1 MQVIRPITITDAML
15 TASNVPETDYT
26 AWNAATNYSVGD
38 YCIRTTST
46 THKVY
51 KCLVAGVNATAPESN
66 PTKWLE
72 FSPTNRWA
80 CFDQRTGTQTSQAD
94 SITYTIVP
102 GAAISAIAFIN
113 LVSASVRVV
122 LTDPVDGVVYD
133 TTTSATVGSL
143 VGDWDSYFFDSVT
156 RKSDL
161 VVQNI
166 PSYPA
171 ATVAIT
177 IANAGSTAK
186 VGVLA
191 MGRAIELGDAEHGA
205 SFGITDYSIKAVD
218 EFGGYTVTKRAF
230 SKRAQFT
237 VAVPKEIVDSV
248 AALLAELRSTPCV
261 WIGHPEYQGTIIFGF
276 YKDFDI
282 VIAFPTWNDCRLE
295 IEGLT

>member
-1 MQVIRPITITDAML
+1 MNVIRPITITDAML

-26 AWNAATNYSVGD
+26 AWNAATNYSVGN

-51 KCLVAGVNATAPESN
+51 KCLVAGVDATAPESN
-66 PTKWLE
+66 PTKWLDY
-72 FSPTNRWA
+72 SPTNRWA

-94 SITYTIVP
+94 SITYTLTP
-102 GAAISAIAFIN
+102 GVAISAIAFIN
-113 LVSASVRVV
+113 LYAASVRIV

-156 RKSDL
+156 RKTDI
-161 VVQNI
+161 VVQSI

-171 ATVAIT
+171 ATVDIT
-177 IANAGSTAK
+177 VTHTGSTAM

-191 MGRAIELGDAEHGA
+191 LGRSIELGDSEYGA

-218 EFGGYTVTKRAF
+218 DWGGYTITQRAF
-230 SKRAQFT
+230 SKRAQFNLK
-237 VAVPKEIVDSV
+237 VPKDIVDSV
-248 AALLAELRSTPCV
+248 AALLIELRATPCV
-261 WIGHPEYQGTIIFGF
+261 WIGHVDYQGTIIYGF

-282 VIAFPTWNDCRLE
+282 VIAYPTWNDCRLE